1 MAFFNQPVSGV
12 CCPDPCARSGPCDP
26 CVTTT
31 TTTTTPGGTT
41 TTTTTS
47 STSSSTSSS
56 TTTAGPCGAG
66 SFVISGASSAYNGTY
81 SSGGTYGPNT
91 YYSNASNK
99 HLFMDN
105 STIANSTWAI
115 SDDPV
120 GSGSIYSA
128 DALGGSCPDSVAWTG
143 AGITIS

>member
-1 MAFFNQPVSGV
+1 M
-12 CCPDPCARSGPCDP
+12 
-26 CVTTT
+26 
-31 TTTTTPGGTT
+31 
-41 TTTTTS
+41 
-47 STSSSTSSS
+47 
-56 TTTAGPCGAG
+56 CGSA
-66 SFVISGASSAYNGTY
+66 SFTVSGASTDYNGTY
-81 SSGGTYGPNT
+81 SSSGTYGPNT

-120 GSGSIYSA
+120 GSGSIYLA